1 MGKDL
6 NGQEPERAR
15 ASVGKSLN
23 EQWAKASV
31 GKNFYGQRGSV
42 GKGLIGSGLHGQ
54 RPYWAFLKTTKLA
67 TRNSEP

>member
-23 EQWAKASV
+23 ERWAKASV

-42 GKGLIGSGLHGQ
+42 GTGLNWQ
-54 RPYWAFLKTTKLA
+54 RPTWAKALLGFLENHE
-67 TRNSEP
+67 TRDPQF